1 MKIVVLENLK
11 VPQERIEEM
20 AKPLVEAGHE
30 FKYYP
35 EKTTDSDEMVKRCQ
49 GADIITLANNPLPE
63 EVLDQLDQLK
73 YINVAF
79 TGVDHIPLIKAK
91 DRDILV
97 SNAAGYAN
105 TAVAELVIGM
115 TLNLL
120 RQLRA
125 SDQEVRLTED
135 FPGIR
140 QGSEIKGKTVG
151 IIGTGKIGKE
161 TAKLFKAFG
170 ANLMGFNRSRD
181 QELIDMGMDYS
192 SLEELLAQSDI
203 ITIHLPLNRETQQFF
218 GENQLKAMKE
228 SAILINCARGPI
240 VDAKALAEALA
251 EGEIAGAGID
261 VFDSEAPLREDHPLL
276 SAPNTLLSPHIGY
289 FTHEAMDIRAQI
301 AFENIYQYLKD
312 QPQNLV

>member
-11 VPQERIEEM
+11 VPQERIEEL
-20 AKPLVEAGHE
+20 AKPLIEAGHE

-35 EKTTDSDEMVKRCQ
+35 EKTTDPDEMIKRCQ
-49 GADIITLANNPLPE
+49 GADIITLANNPFPE
-63 EVLDQLDQLK
+63 EVLDQLDMVK

-105 TAVAELVIGM
+105 TAVAELVLGM
-115 TLNLL
+115 TLNLF
-120 RQLRA
+120 RQLKA
-125 SDQEVRLTED
+125 SDQEVRMTED

-181 QELIDMGMDYS
+181 QELINMGMDYS
-192 SLEELLAQSDI
+192 SLEELLAKSDI

-218 GENQLKAMKE
+218 GKDQLQAMKK
-228 SAILINCARGPI
+228 SAVLINCARGPI
-240 VDAKALAEALA
+240 IDSDALAQALKD
-251 EGEIAGAGID
+251 GEIAGAGID

-276 SAPNTLLSPHIGY
+276 TAPNILLSPHVGY
-289 FTHEAMDIRAQI
+289 FTHEAMDLRAQI
-301 AFENIYQYLKD
+301 AFENIYRYLEN